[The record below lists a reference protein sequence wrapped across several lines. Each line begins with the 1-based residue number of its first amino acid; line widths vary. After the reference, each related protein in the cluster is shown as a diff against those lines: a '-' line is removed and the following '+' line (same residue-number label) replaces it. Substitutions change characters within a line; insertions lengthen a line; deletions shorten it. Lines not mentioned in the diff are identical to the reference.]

1 MHIGL
6 YFGILMQS
14 HVILLLLAP
23 LTRVYASNGFNA
35 HTLAEVPIAHQPHQ
49 STLAFKN
56 IQISF
61 NN

>member
-1 MHIGL
+1 
-6 YFGILMQS
+6 MQS
-14 HVILLLLAP
+14 HVLLPPLAP

-35 HTLAEVPIAHQPHQ
+35 HKLAEVPIAHQPLQ
-49 STLAFKN
+49 STLTFKN